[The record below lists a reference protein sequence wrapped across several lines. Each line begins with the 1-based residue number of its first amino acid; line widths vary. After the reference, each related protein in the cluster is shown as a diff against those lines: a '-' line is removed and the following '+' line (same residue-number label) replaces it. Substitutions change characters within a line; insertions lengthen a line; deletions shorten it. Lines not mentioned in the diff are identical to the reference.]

1 MSYLFSGT
9 PFLLLQADDH
19 RALIPLV
26 ESALAL
32 MRLSCEKFFVLLSLF
47 VVYLIFREP
56 PAPAIWLVQM
66 NGRLSNL
73 FQRVILYSF
82 PAVCWIYGA
91 GFIFSTFVSG
101 EYGGRAGVQGIM
113 QKVGFCRCTAGMVLT
128 GIEVPHAAFP
138 W

>member
-1 MSYLFSGT
+1 
-9 PFLLLQADDH
+9 
-19 RALIPLV
+19 
-26 ESALAL
+26 

-47 VVYLIFREP
+47 VVYLVFREP
-56 PAPAIWLVQM
+56 PTAAIWLVQM

-101 EYGGRAGVQGIM
+101 GCWRAKGRKGGCVDVGWHDWLLHQKLLGINVELTFLNVQ
-113 QKVGFCRCTAGMVLT
+113 ASPLS
-128 GIEVPHAAFP
+128 
-138 W
+138 